1 MNHSVKIVSASL
13 LLILGMA
20 NVFAEPGY
28 RREERAGRGERNGA
42 WAQQRQERPGRVE
55 DDQYARM
62 PQQAPEPRHRGSN
75 LSPEE
80 RRALRQQIHDA
91 GREVY
96 PPNR

>member
-1 MNHSVKIVSASL
+1 MNQSVKIVSASL
-13 LLILGMA
+13 LLIISMA

-28 RREERAGRGERNGA
+28 RHGERPERNGA
-42 WAQQRQERPGRVE
+42 WEQQRQERSGRAQ
-55 DDQYARM
+55 DDQYARV
-62 PQQAPEPRHRGSN
+62 PQPSPEPRRRGGN
-75 LSPEE
+75 MSPEE